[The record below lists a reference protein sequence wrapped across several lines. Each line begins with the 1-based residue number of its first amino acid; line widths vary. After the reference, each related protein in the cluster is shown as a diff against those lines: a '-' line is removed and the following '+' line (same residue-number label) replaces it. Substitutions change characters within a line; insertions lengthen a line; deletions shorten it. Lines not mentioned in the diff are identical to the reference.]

1 MPVKKEIE
9 LYIHIPFCVRKCKY
23 CDFLSAPAGEDTI
36 RIYME
41 ALCREIRE
49 KSKQYQDYEVSTIFI
64 GGGTPTAVEASW
76 IAKLMENI
84 REYYHVKADAE
95 ISMEMNP
102 GTVKDTVLQIYKSAG
117 INRLSIGLQ
126 STEDDELQ
134 RLGRIHNY
142 QQFLETYQQVRDAGF
157 QNINVDIMSALPGQ
171 TLESYKRSLKRVAE
185 LVPLPEHISAYSLII
200 EEGTPFFDAFEAGT
214 LELPEEETEREM
226 YAFTEQ
232 FLKEY
237 GYERYEISN
246 YAQRGKECR
255 HNLGYWQRKNYLGFG
270 IGAASLVENVRFQ
283 NGSDLEEYCRKPEE
297 SVVEYQTL
305 SVQEQI
311 EETMFLGLRKTEGV
325 SAERFEQIFGVTLEK
340 VYGSVIEKHIQA
352 GLLEWKAVNGMP
364 EKYLAL
370 TTRGLDVSNYCL
382 ADFLEPSLFSEQNA
396 L

>member
-1 MPVKKEIE
+1 MEKEIE
-9 LYIHIPFCVRKCKY
+9 LYIHIPFCVQKCKY

-49 KSKQYQDYEVSTIFI
+49 KSKQYQVYEVSTIFI

-76 IAKLMENI
+76 IAKLMESI
-84 REYYHVKADAE
+84 RECYHVKADAE

-102 GTVKDTVLQIYKSAG
+102 GTVMDTALQIYKSAG

-142 QQFLETYQQVRDAGF
+142 QQFLETYQEVRDAGF

-171 TLESYKRSLKRVAE
+171 TLESYKQSLKRVAE
-185 LVPLPEHISAYSLII
+185 LVPPPEHISAYSLII
-200 EEGTPFFDAFEAGT
+200 EEGTPFFTAYEAGT

-255 HNLGYWQRKNYLGFG
+255 HNLGYWERKNYLGFG

-283 NGSDLEEYCRKPEE
+283 NGSDLEEYCRNPEE
-297 SVVEYQTL
+297 SIAEYQTL
-305 SVQEQI
+305 SIQEQI

-325 SAERFEQIFGVTLEK
+325 SAEQFEQMFGVTLEK
-340 VYGSVIEKHIQA
+340 VYGTVIEKHIQA
-352 GLLEWKAVNGMP
+352 GLLEWKTANGMS